1 MVYITLL
8 IPILC
13 FDQIP
18 WTSQDMFKKKK
29 YVLLYIFSF
38 TLLHYIFPARQSV
51 HLIRCTWSA
60 ITPTSFHRYWFSFH
74 ITIFLSIFIAKW
86 WFANFL
92 SRKMPDLKFRECWK
106 MKPFGKLP
114 SIKALFPAQYLFH
127 VSAGIQSN
135 LHILPAFQTKV
146 ELLMKSYSIF
156 HHSTYVLFH
165 ISFHSSL
172 IPSFTTKLNSW
183 LIPYFTTQHSI

>member
-1 MVYITLL
+1 MPQNREKKQIT
-8 IPILC
+8 
-13 FDQIP
+13 

-29 YVLLYIFSF
+29 YVFLYIFSF
-38 TLLHYIFPARQSV
+38 TLFYIFPARQSV

-156 HHSTYVLFH
+156 HSTQLNLC
-165 ISFHSSL
+165 L
-172 IPSFTTKLNSW
+172 IPSFTTKLNSSF
-183 LIPYFTTQHSI
+183 IPSFTTQHSI

>member
-1 MVYITLL
+1 
-8 IPILC
+8 
-13 FDQIP
+13 
-18 WTSQDMFKKKK
+18 MFKKKK
-29 YVLLYIFSF
+29 YVFFVHFLFYTLLYFSSKTIRPPNPLHLIGDHPNIFSS
-38 TLLHYIFPARQSV
+38 LLVFFSYHQS
-51 HLIRCTWSA
+51 
-60 ITPTSFHRYWFSFH
+60 
-74 ITIFLSIFIAKW
+74 LSLFIAKW
-86 WFANFL
+86 WFANFM
-92 SRKMPDLKFRECWK
+92 SRKRPDLKFRECWK

-183 LIPYFTTQHSI
+183 L